1 MQYEYHTDK
10 SKFLST
16 KFVKPQIDIKIIK
29 GNRKLWDIFKKHH
42 YLNDELPLSTRC
54 FFALWHDN
62 IIGFS
67 SSISFPGKTPP
78 LYEGD
83 IRKKWRECR
92 TVLIPD
98 FQGLGIGTRFS
109 DAIAD
114 IHIDQG
120 YRYFSKTS
128 HMRMGLYRQQSLLWK
143 ATSANLIDRSKS
155 THSKN
160 GYLTHHKIE
169 KKRICYSHEYIGEN
183 NKSYD
188 PKNNA
193 VKDSQFVLF

>member
-67 SSISFPGKTPP
+67 S
-78 LYEGD
+78 
-83 IRKKWRECR
+83 
-92 TVLIPD
+92 
-98 FQGLGIGTRFS
+98 
-109 DAIAD
+109 
-114 IHIDQG
+114 
-120 YRYFSKTS
+120 
-128 HMRMGLYRQQSLLWK
+128 
-143 ATSANLIDRSKS
+143 
-155 THSKN
+155 
-160 GYLTHHKIE
+160 
-169 KKRICYSHEYIGEN
+169 
-183 NKSYD
+183 
-188 PKNNA
+188 
-193 VKDSQFVLF
+193 